1 MAVRDG
7 VRGAGFD
14 AIAAKNAAVVV
25 DVVDLGIALGAGNPL
40 LGGVFSSLDMNAVRR
55 ACGRTQET
63 CDALFQSIFIALQ
76 HVPAAVSLF
85 KLRSAHRSRAIRIVL
100 HLGRLEDFS
109 EGDTH
114 SFGNGCEIAHNR
126 HI

>member
-7 VRGAGFD
+7 IRGAGFD
-14 AIAAKNAAVVV
+14 AVTAKNAAVVI
-25 DVVDLGIALGAGNPL
+25 DVVDLGIALGAGNSL
-40 LGGVFSSLDMNAVRR
+40 FGGVFGGLNVDAIRWARSGA
-55 ACGRTQET
+55 QET
-63 CDALFQSIFIALQ
+63 GYAFFQAVFIPLQ
-76 HVPAAVSLF
+76 HMPAAVALF